1 MLNKKYTALFSLP
14 LAVMLGACAGPS
26 GEESASAEMEGEAI
40 VQSFGTLPSGEEVQI
55 YTLSNSQ
62 GMEARI
68 MTYGGI
74 VVTLKVPD
82 RDGNLGDVVLGFD
95 SLDGYLGEVP
105 YFGALVGR
113 YGNRIG
119 AAKFELDGQTYTL
132 AANNGP
138 NSLHGGVV
146 GFDKQ
151 NWTVESADGSSLVL
165 NYVSVDGEEGY
176 PGTLTVKVTYTV
188 TEENELKIDY
198 AATTDKTTV
207 VNLTN
212 HTYFNFKDG
221 GATPILDH
229 EIMLNADRTTPVD
242 DTLIP
247 TGELAP
253 VEGTPF
259 DFREPHKI
267 GERIDADNEQIR
279 FGLGYDHNWVLNRSG
294 DGLSLAARV
303 SEASTGRVMEVYTTE
318 PAIQFYT
325 GNFLDGTL
333 TGKGGT
339 VYQKRSALC
348 LETQHYPD
356 SPNHPDF
363 PTTTLKP
370 GETYATTTAYRFSTD

>member
-1 MLNKKYTALFSLP
+1 METF
-14 LAVMLGACAGPS
+14 GA
-26 GEESASAEMEGEAI
+26 
-40 VQSFGTLPSGEEVQI
+40 LPSGEEVQI
-55 YTLSNSQ
+55 YTLTNSQ
-62 GMEARI
+62 GLEARI

-82 RDGNLGDVVLGFD
+82 RNGNLGDVVLGFE
-95 SLDGYLGEVP
+95 SLDGYLGGHP

-119 AAKFELDGQTYTL
+119 AAKFDLDGQTYTL

-138 NSLHGGVV
+138 NSLHGGVA
-146 GFDKQ
+146 GFDKKI
-151 NWTVESADGSSLVL
+151 WTAESADSSSLVL
-165 NYVSVDGEEGY
+165 TYVSADGEEGY
-176 PGTLTVKVTYTV
+176 PGKLQVKVTYSV
-188 TEENELKIDY
+188 TEENELKIEY
-198 AATTDKTTV
+198 SATTDKATV

-212 HTYFNFKDG
+212 HTYFNLKDR

-242 DTLIP
+242 ATLIP
-247 TGELAP
+247 TGELPP
-253 VEGTPF
+253 VAGTPF

-267 GERIDADNEQIR
+267 GERIDADDEQIQ
-279 FGLGYDHNWVLNRSG
+279 FGGGYDHCWVLNRTG
-294 DGLSLAARV
+294 GGLSLAARV

-339 VYQKRSALC
+339 VYQKRAALC

-370 GETYATTTAYRFSTD
+370 GETYATTTAYRFSTQ